1 MTIDL
6 HNTLSA
12 EALRIPPPIP
22 LPPNIFLGTST
33 WTFPGWRGTIYTRE
47 YSSAKDFTQRCLEEY
62 ATIPWFRAACID
74 SLFYNPPS
82 PAVLKRYAE
91 QTPDSFRFVS
101 KIWERITII
110 SYPKHARYGSLA
122 GQRNPDFLNATL
134 VKERILSAYS
144 DPAVHQRTGPFV
156 FQFAPFSPYT
166 MPYEHFIDRLGEF
179 LARLPRDF
187 EYAVE
192 IRNPELLSLRYF
204 EALNASNVTHCFN
217 HWNSMCSIKEQ
228 MIAAARAG
236 GLKADFFVARLLTPL
251 GVSYEAA
258 EKLFKPYDRVQ
269 RINPEMRND
278 VLTLVK
284 RSIATNKRAFITAN
298 NKAEGNSAITMASI
312 GAQVANMKTT
322 PTSNF
327 PS

>member
-1 MTIDL
+1 
-6 HNTLSA
+6 
-12 EALRIPPPIP
+12 
-22 LPPNIFLGTST
+22 
-33 WTFPGWRGTIYTRE
+33 
-47 YSSAKDFTQRCLEEY
+47 
-62 ATIPWFRAACID
+62 
-74 SLFYNPPS
+74 
-82 PAVLKRYAE
+82 
-91 QTPDSFRFVS
+91 
-101 KIWERITII
+101 
-110 SYPKHARYGSLA
+110 
-122 GQRNPDFLNATL
+122 
-134 VKERILSAYS
+134 
-144 DPAVHQRTGPFV
+144 
-156 FQFAPFSPYT
+156 
-166 MPYEHFIDRLGEF
+166 
-179 LARLPRDF
+179 
-187 EYAVE
+187 
-192 IRNPELLSLRYF
+192 
-204 EALNASNVTHCFN
+204 
-217 HWNSMCSIKEQ
+217 MCSIKEQ